1 MRGIAVDIVLSNA
14 TVAQRL
20 DFIKKAAAVGI
31 QGIGLYFPSSSGAR
45 FIHCDLGG
53 KRQWGPSGSRK
64 SQYNWA
70 KSTLKSSGWYV

>member
-1 MRGIAVDIVLSNA
+1 MQGLACDIILSNA
-14 TVAQRL
+14 TTNQRL
-20 DFIKKAAAVGI
+20 KFIQAAAAVGI
-31 QGIGLYFPSSSGAR
+31 QGIGLYFPSGSGAR

-53 KRQWGPSGSRK
+53 KRQWGPSGSRR